1 VKDFYLNTSMKKFEH
16 MWLKLNNIPEEIII
30 KYKLPEIATEDRYI
44 ICKIQKGMYGLP
56 HAGIFAQDLL

>member
-1 VKDFYLNTSMKKFEH
+1 MKKFEH